1 MESGSFSYLR
11 NSVCNTYGI
20 PRNSAEFRLN
30 FTVKIPRNSA
40 KFRGIPCVFQKIPY
54 SAGSKKSTS
63 VDTLVGGY
71 QPMSTAVHRSPNKL
85 WRSNSIF
92 NRCQLRCSRYLLA
105 LTLKSQKFI
114 SLPWLTCS
122 CHLVTSLSTSLPFLP
137 IEMLLTFPIELFL
150 ILIFFSFF
158 TSVIPSTLLS
168 LFTGAFDQIGYRSF
182 FGLVGPVPEP
192 DLIFMT

>member
-63 VDTLVGGY
+63 VDTLG
-71 QPMSTAVHRSPNKL
+71 SLRTALFVLLFLYYSK
-85 WRSNSIF
+85 F
-92 NRCQLRCSRYLLA
+92 LRFFLRLFYIYCCL
-105 LTLKSQKFI
+105 
-114 SLPWLTCS
+114 SLPVHKLFKVIPFNAQTLRVMLCHLQSTYTMLLFLLWILQFCCMLFMLTC
-122 CHLVTSLSTSLPFLP
+122 HFMPD
-137 IEMLLTFPIELFL
+137 IGEAFPII
-150 ILIFFSFF
+150 IL
-158 TSVIPSTLLS
+158 T
-168 LFTGAFDQIGYRSF
+168 AA
-182 FGLVGPVPEP
+182 
-192 DLIFMT
+192 